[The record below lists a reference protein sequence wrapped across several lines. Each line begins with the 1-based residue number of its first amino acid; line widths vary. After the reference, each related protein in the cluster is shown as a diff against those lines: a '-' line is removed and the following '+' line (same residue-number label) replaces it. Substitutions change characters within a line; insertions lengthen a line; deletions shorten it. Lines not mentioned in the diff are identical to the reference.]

1 MYVSKTFVFEASHQ
15 IANHPGKCRRLH
27 GHSWVLVVTCQGK
40 LDPETKMVKDFYL
53 IKEAVQPIIDRLDH
67 QHLGCGEVK
76 VIDEVDRVVTTH
88 LFTTVEGM
96 PIDFLPT
103 SENMLIWIAS
113 QFPTDLPWCKLEL
126 KETCTSNAILERW
139 EFSRY
144 HERREDTH
152 GRQEGHE
159 EGNEEGKEVAQEGQ
173 EVTLID
179 RTHITDDDI
188 PF

>member
-40 LDPETKMVKDFYL
+40 LDAETKMVKDFYL

-67 QHLGCGEVK
+67 QHLGFGEAHV
-76 VIDEVDRVVTTH
+76 VGNTHALLINTVD
-88 LFTTVEGM
+88 GM
-96 PIDFLPT
+96 PGDFLPT
-103 SENMLIWIAS
+103 SENLLVWIAGEL
-113 QFPTDLPWCKLEL
+113 PNDLPWCKLEL

-159 EGNEEGKEVAQEGQ
+159 EGTQEGKEDAQESKGQ
-173 EVTLID
+173 VVPNLLD
-179 RTHITDDDI
+179 RTEITDDDI